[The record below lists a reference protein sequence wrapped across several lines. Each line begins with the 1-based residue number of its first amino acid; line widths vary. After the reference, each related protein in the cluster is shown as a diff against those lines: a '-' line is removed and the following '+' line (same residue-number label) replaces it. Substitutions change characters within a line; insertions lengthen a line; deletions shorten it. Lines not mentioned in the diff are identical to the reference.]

1 MGFRNEG
8 YATVWSTEKI
18 SDGVTK
24 VRISTSRKNKDTNEY
39 EQDFS
44 GFVRF
49 VGRGVAARA
58 LALHEKDRIKL
69 GKVEVTTTYNKEKKT
84 EYINYTCFEFEEV
97 TSNNSSNSSGGSSSN
112 PVDGGDNEGQ
122 ISDGELPF

>member
-8 YATVWSTEKI
+8 YATVWSTERI

-69 GKVEVTTTYNKEKKT
+69 GNVEVTTSYNKEKKI
-84 EYINYTCFEFEEV
+84 EYVNYTCFDFEEL
-97 TSNNSSNSSGGSSSN
+97 NKDGAQKSSSN

>member
-8 YATVWSTEKI
+8 YAKVWSTEKI

-49 VGRGVAARA
+49 VGRDVAARA

-69 GKVEVTTTYNKEKKT
+69 DRVEVTTTYNKEKKT
-84 EYINYTCFEFEEV
+84 EYVNYTCFGFELV
-97 TSNNSSNSSGGSSSN
+97 SKDGAQNSSSN
-112 PVDGGDNEGQ
+112 PADGGDNEGQ

>member
-8 YATVWSTEKI
+8 YATVWSTERI

-39 EQDFS
+39 ERDFS

-49 VGRGVAARA
+49 VGKDVAARA

-69 GKVEVTTTYNKEKKT
+69 GNVEVTTSYNKEKKI
-84 EYINYTCFEFEEV
+84 EYVNYTCFDFEEL
-97 TSNNSSNSSGGSSSN
+97 NKDGAQKSSSN